1 MLPALGTASNSAVK
15 EPVWLAKPR
24 VSHAA
29 AGGGGGAAG
38 VGGWVTLMAA
48 RPVSPD
54 VVALMVAE
62 PALMPVTSPLA
73 ETVATPLLL
82 LDQVKVC
89 PEMGFPLA
97 SLATAASCTV
107 LPTFT
112 LPVAGTTE
120 TDATVAVDGAVTVTA
135 AVPVIPPLVAEVV
148 AEPGATAVTSPLA
161 DTVATEVL
169 LLLQVKLCPLRT
181 LPLASL
187 ATAASCAVPP
197 TVRLAVAGVTTTE
210 ATAAGGGV
218 PPPVVRVKLH
228 TDALPMSL
236 YVAQSASDVAPLC
249 SLRKA

>member
-15 EPVWLAKPR
+15 EPVCAAKPEL
-24 VSHAA
+24 SHEAEEVRQGD
-29 AGGGGGAAG
+29 GGGGGVDG
-38 VGGWVTLMAA
+38 VVTVMDAVPFFPA
-48 RPVSPD
+48 

-62 PALMPVTSPLA
+62 PVLMPITSPLA
-73 ETVATPLLL
+73 DTVATPLLL
-82 LDQVKVC
+82 LDQVKVG
-89 PEMGFPLA
+89 PEMGLPLA

-120 TDATVAVDGAVTVTA
+120 TDATVPVDGVVTVTA
-135 AVPVIPPLVAEVV
+135 AVPVTPPVV
-148 AEPGATAVTSPLA
+148 AEMVAEPALTAVTNPLA
-161 DTVATEVL
+161 ETVAFAV

-210 ATAAGGGV
+210 ATTAGGGLGGG
-218 PPPVVRVKLH
+218 R
-228 TDALPMSL
+228 A
-236 YVAQSASDVAPLC
+236 AG
-249 SLRKA
+249 RER